1 MRVQGVVYRAH
12 DPRWA
17 WSPLSGEGA
26 RRHGGRFNKPGVPTL
41 YTSFSVSGAVREVSP
56 MGRRMQ
62 PLVLCAYEVDV
73 ALVVDALD
81 SAEKEALGIIDADLD
96 CPTWRLDLLAGR
108 TPASH
113 AVADRLM
120 SDGFAGMRVRS
131 YAEGGGER
139 DVNLVLWRWGDS
151 RPNRVA
157 LIDDDRRLQ
166 AMLRVGRPL

>member
-26 RRHGGRFNKPGVPTL
+26 RRFGGRFNKAGIPTL
-41 YTSFSVSGAVREVSP
+41 YTSFSLSGAIREVNP

-73 ALVVDALD
+73 APVFDALD
-81 SAEKEALGIIDADLD
+81 RAEKESLGIVDGDLD
-96 CPTWRLDLLAGR
+96 CPEWRLEALSGR

-113 AVADRLM
+113 ALADRLL
-120 SDGFAGMRVRS
+120 SAGFAGMRARS
-131 YAEGGGER
+131 YAEGAGVG
-139 DVNLVLWRWGDS
+139 DTNLVLWRWGDAL
-151 RPNRVA
+151 PHRVA
-157 LIDDDRRLQ
+157 LIDDERRLR
-166 AMLRVGRPL
+166 ASLRGTR

>member
-26 RRHGGRFNKPGVPTL
+26 RRFGGRFNKPGIPTL
-41 YTSFSVSGAVREVSP
+41 YTSFTVSAAVREVSP

-73 ALVVDALD
+73 APVFDALNGAD
-81 SAEKEALGIIDADLD
+81 KASFGVADADLD
-96 CPTWRLDLLAGR
+96 CPPWRLDALSGR

-113 AVADRLM
+113 ALADRLI
-120 SDGFAGMRVRS
+120 SSGFAGMRVRS
-131 YAEGGGER
+131 YATGAGLG
-139 DVNLVLWRWGDS
+139 DVNLVLWRWGDTL
-151 RPNRVA
+151 PHRVA
-157 LIDDDRRLQ
+157 LIDDEHRLQ
-166 AMLRVGRPL
+166 VSLRRIR